1 MKKIFFLLVIS
12 LLTAASRDLSA
23 QKQKKFLFFKVKGKT
38 EQKDTVKKISEYEKL
53 FKKKHLSAK
62 GMITLHLIDGK
73 IYFEFPLALL
83 DREMLIGSTVSKIS
97 DNAHAI
103 VGSKPTAPL
112 HVKFTKNDTH
122 VQLCEVSVNLMNGY
136 DLASSHLTNSQ
147 MPKILENTKILAY
160 SPDSS
165 AVVFEMTRFFVSE
178 NKRMSPFDDVALIGR
193 VTRRETFKPNNS
205 FVMGVKAFEDNVSIT
220 SMLSYTY
227 TLSLPSGAIIRQE
240 TPFSAEMTRSIVLLK
255 KEPYRPRL
263 ADYRIGIFNTIR
275 NKLGS
280 GAYTTGPV
288 YFTNRWDIQ
297 PKDTNAYRRGELVEP
312 VKPIVF
318 YMDNTFPKQWIP
330 YIKEGVTQWN
340 ELFEQIGFKD
350 VVRVKDFPK
359 EDPEFDPDN
368 IKYSCIRYAP
378 SNFQNAMGPSW
389 ADPRSGEILMASVYV
404 YHDVVKLIRQWL
416 FVQTAQTDSDVRTVD
431 IPEALLGNALRY
443 VISHEVGHCLGFMHN
458 MSASYAIPVDSLR
471 SPSYTAV
478 HGTTTSIMD
487 YARFNYVAQPGDKE
501 KGVKLTPPRFGPYDR
516 YLVNWSYRPIFDVSS
531 VEEEARITSQ
541 WITDSLRVAD
551 YYRYGK
557 QQFLSTLDPRA
568 QSEDLGNDAIRA
580 TQYGVKNL
588 KYIAKHMDQWISQND
603 DSYEV
608 RQHFFSGIVEQLAMY
623 IKHVANNVGG
633 YMSNEVKGQDKM
645 PRYAPLSTP
654 YQRKALH
661 YLIALYDDLDWLDQA
676 PILSKVSIS
685 GSPKRVVQSYLQK
698 VILQLPI
705 RVSTYEEMS
714 IDSYKSSEAF
724 DTIFDFV
731 WNSKGGAAST
741 ISDDYAALQTAYIR
755 DMIEIVK
762 TAGKHSSGVSLTA
775 RWPEIEDD
783 NTEIAW
789 GNERRRF
796 CCSSCCMAS
805 PVAGF
810 ERVPYDR
817 YAEPR
822 VTKADIYAHIMK
834 AKTLISRRIHT
845 TSGQTKA
852 HYQVLLNIIKIN
864 FK

>member
-1 MKKIFFLLVIS
+1 MRKTIFFWTIVLLII
-12 LLTAASRDLSA
+12 AQCELSA
-23 QKQKKFLFFKVKGKT
+23 QKQKKFLFFKVKGTK
-38 EQKDTVKKISEYEKL
+38 EQKDTIKKKIGEYEKL
-53 FKKKHLSAK
+53 FQKKHVSVE
-62 GMITLHLIDGK
+62 GMINLHLVDGK
-73 IYFEFPLALL
+73 IYFEFPLTLF
-83 DREMLIGSTVSKIS
+83 DREMLIGSTISKIS

-112 HVKFTKNDTH
+112 HVKFTKNETH
-122 VQLCEVSVNLMNGY
+122 VQLCEVSVNFMNGY
-136 DLASSHLTNSQ
+136 DLSDQHFINNQ
-147 MPKILENTKILAY
+147 MPRILENAKIVTY

-165 AVVFEMTRFFVSE
+165 AVVFEMTRFFVSD

-193 VTRRETFKPNNS
+193 VTRRETFRANNS
-205 FVMGVKAFEDNVSIT
+205 FVLGVKAFKDNVSIT
-220 SMLSYTY
+220 SVLSYTY
-227 TLSLPSGAIIRQE
+227 TLSSMSGRVIEQD
-240 TPFSAEMTRSIVLLK
+240 TPFSAEMTRSIVLLE

-263 ADYRIGIFNTIR
+263 ADYRIGIFNTVR
-275 NKLGS
+275 YKFGS
-280 GAYTTGPV
+280 GAHTTGPV

-297 PKDTNAYRRGELVEP
+297 PKDTAAYRRGELVEP

-416 FVQTAQTDSDVRTVD
+416 FVQTAQADPDVRTVD
-431 IPEALLGNALRY
+431 IPDTLLGDALRY

-471 SPSYTAV
+471 SPSYTAL

-501 KGVKLTPPRFGPYDR
+501 RGVKLTPPRFGQYDR
-516 YLVNWSYRPIFDVSS
+516 YLVNWSYRPVFDVNSI
-531 VEEEARITSQ
+531 EEEARITSQ

-568 QSEDLGNDAIRA
+568 QSEDLGNDAVRA

-588 KYIAKHMDQWISQND
+588 KYIAEHLDQWISQND

-608 RQHFFSGIVEQLAMY
+608 RQHFFSGMIEQLVLY
-623 IKHVANNVGG
+623 IKHVAGNVGG
-633 YMSNEVKGQDKM
+633 YMSNEVKSQDKM

-654 YQRKALH
+654 YQRKALN
-661 YLIALYDDLDWLDQA
+661 YLIALYDDLDWLDDA

-685 GSPKRVVQSYLQK
+685 GSPKRVMQSYLRR
-698 VILQLPI
+698 ILFQLPV
-705 RVSTYEEMS
+705 RVSVYEQMAP
-714 IDSYKSSEAF
+714 DSYTSDEVF

-731 WNSKGGAAST
+731 WNSKGGAAPT
-741 ISDDYAALQTAYIR
+741 ISDDYAVLQTAYLK
-755 DMIEIVK
+755 DMIGIVK
-762 TAGKHSSGVSLTA
+762 SSGRHPSGVALTTTIQ
-775 RWPEIEDD
+775 EGFDD
-783 NTEIAW
+783 IFTGFADH
-789 GNERRRF
+789 GPVG
-796 CCSSCCMAS
+796 CSGGCISS

-810 ERVPYDR
+810 EKVPSDR

-822 VTKADIYAHIMK
+822 VTKADIYARIMK
-834 AKTLISRRIHT
+834 AKALIDRRIHT
-845 TSGQTKA
+845 TNGKTKA
-852 HYQVLLNIIKIN
+852 HYQVLLNTIKTN